1 MNNET
6 YLDFCFVRKTQ
17 GNFSKE
23 INDLFSALFTGLNL
37 NWFLEEK
44 VEQGADIVIAQVKG
58 MSKWRSEEE
67 TIQFLED
74 HAGKDFWEYLQGYQM
89 YIYPVTMGG
98 CSSCGTH

>member
-17 GNFSKE
+17 GNFSNE
-23 INDLFSALFTGLNL
+23 INELFSALFTGLYL

-44 VEQGADIVIAQVKG
+44 IEQGAEIVIAEVKG

-67 TIQFLED
+67 TIQFLEE
-74 HAGKDFWEYLQGYQM
+74 HAGETFWEYLQGYQM
-89 YIYPVTMGG
+89 YIYPAKRRG
-98 CSSCGTH
+98 CTSCGTH